1 MKHTFTALAK
11 GEVNREQGII
21 FAVSLIE
28 MGVAKGHN
36 LIIDQVTLQQVMDK
50 SQVYDNGLK
59 VKLNHGSGVEAICGR
74 IKNIRVLGDKCVG
87 DFHLLKS
94 HPRYDL
100 ILEMAELQP
109 DTFGM
114 SVAFQGNPEPVP
126 TGLAAR
132 VDEIFSCDL
141 VCEPAATEAL
151 FEEKKMCDT
160 DQREREG
167 KAGDDEAYLGKL
179 SSMLDR
185 IEVGLETAFK
195 KKGRCWKG
203 YEPVA
208 GKTPY
213 SDGSCKKMERQKEAT
228 TEFKESWEKRAARSD
243 KRAARADKK
252 IKRAI
257 YESTKDKGIQTRIRR
272 LKDRIGALK
281 EAFPRG
287 GDKEV
292 KAEVARLKKTLKTY
306 KSKAGGSGGNCGT
319 GAGGFQ
325 PSNNCASN

>member
-1 MKHTFTALAK
+1 MTHTFTALAK

-50 SQVYDNGLK
+50 SKVYDNGLK

-114 SVAFQGNPEPVP
+114 SVAFQGNPEPIP

-213 SDGSCKKMERQKEAT
+213 SDGSCKKMERQKETIELDWA
-228 TEFKESWEKRAARSD
+228 KIVRSEKRSRAYD
-243 KRAARADKK
+243 KSKK
-252 IKRAI
+252 RKI
-257 YESTKDKGIQTRIRR
+257 YEATKDKGIQTRIRNIR
-272 LKDRIGALK
+272 NTLGYLK
-281 EAFPRG
+281 EVYPRG

-292 KAEVARLKKTLKTY
+292 KAEVARLKKTLKTLKGNVK
-306 KSKAGGSGGNCGT
+306 KSRQGGDCGT
-319 GAGGFQ
+319 GAGGFK
-325 PSNNCASN
+325 PSNTCASN

>member
-50 SQVYDNGLK
+50 SKVYDNGLK

-114 SVAFQGNPEPVP
+114 SVAFQGNPEPIP

-179 SSMLDR
+179 GSMLDR

-203 YEPVA
+203 YEPVS

-213 SDGSCKKMERQKEAT
+213 SDGSCKKMSR
-228 TEFKESWEKRAARSD
+228 
-243 KRAARADKK
+243 
-252 IKRAI
+252 
-257 YESTKDKGIQTRIRR
+257 GLR
-272 LKDRIGALK
+272 LLQSI
-281 EAFPRG
+281 
-287 GDKEV
+287 
-292 KAEVARLKKTLKTY
+292 LKKKL
-306 KSKAGGSGGNCGT
+306 N
-319 GAGGFQ
+319 
-325 PSNNCASN
+325 

>member
-36 LIIDQVTLQQVMDK
+36 LIIDQVTLQQVSEK
-50 SQVYDNGLK
+50 SKVYDNGLK

-213 SDGSCKKMERQKEAT
+213 SDGSCKKMERQKETIELNWA
-228 TEFKESWEKRAARSD
+228 KIVRSEKN
-243 KRAARADKK
+243 ARAYDKAK
-252 IKRAI
+252 KRKT
-257 YESTKDKGIQTRIRR
+257 YEATKDKGIQTRIRR

-281 EAFPRG
+281 WAYPRG

>member
-1 MKHTFTALAK
+1 
-11 GEVNREQGII
+11 
-21 FAVSLIE
+21 

-50 SQVYDNGLK
+50 SKVYDNGLK

-151 FEEKKMCDT
+151 FEESRIIVDT
-160 DQREREG
+160 EMSVMG
-167 KAGDDEAYLGKL
+167 TNIVEAKGTENAEKPEK
-179 SSMLDR
+179 DTK
-185 IEVGLETAFK
+185 VGEESVMGRMASLE
-195 KKGRCWKG
+195 
-203 YEPVA
+203 
-208 GKTPY
+208 
-213 SDGSCKKMERQKEAT
+213 
-228 TEFKESWEKRAARSD
+228 
-243 KRAARADKK
+243 
-252 IKRAI
+252 
-257 YESTKDKGIQTRIRR
+257 
-272 LKDRIGALK
+272 
-281 EAFPRG
+281 
-287 GDKEV
+287 
-292 KAEVARLKKTLKTY
+292 ARLKSFEDALLSAKKDEEDEEEEEETEMSHGKDKEKEKEKEFSSQEAIQSLVRNEIVKQLSAMGTPIAPTPSVAVEAKEAPKAPTFFELVDAEVKGGKSRGNAVEFVVAKHPEAHMSYLESIGAY
-306 KSKAGGSGGNCGT
+306 KK
-319 GAGGFQ
+319 
-325 PSNNCASN
+325 